1 MHERIDTELT
11 LDDFLTVSKSD
22 WINKVNKELRNRQLS
37 ELDLKPFPGIDD
49 FELHPYYDAEDT
61 VELAYIKAYHASQA
75 GRSKGWTNYVKIK
88 VSEEAATR
96 KIALNDIAK
105 GATGII
111 FELDRP
117 CNFDQ
122 LLTGLP
128 GSNTEI
134 SFNAANCHGFSEV

>member
-1 MHERIDTELT
+1 MP
-11 LDDFLTVSKSD
+11 VSKSD
-22 WINKVNKELRNRQLS
+22 WINKLNKELRNRQLS
-37 ELDLKPFPGIDD
+37 ELDWKPLPGIDD

-88 VSEEAATR
+88 VSEEAASR
-96 KIALNDIAK
+96 KIALNDIAQ

-111 FELDRP
+111 SEIDRQ
-117 CNFDQ
+117 CNFDE
-122 LLTGLP
+122 LLDGLP

-134 SFNAANCHGFSEV
+134 SFNAETYPGYAVH